1 MLWLNPS
8 DTYVDLF
15 PRESNDQSTQ
25 WMSETGVID
34 LFFLPGVS
42 PRELLDSY
50 TQLTSRAQFPPF
62 FALGYHQS
70 RWNYLDER
78 DVLGVSSKFESL
90 DFPLDVVWLDIEHTA
105 GKKYFTWDRNNF
117 PNSEKMVGQLAS
129 HGHKLVTIVD
139 PHVKKET
146 GYAIYDQ
153 LRQLDYFLR
162 TPAGEVFEG
171 WCWPGTSSY
180 PDFTDGR
187 VREWWGNQFAY
198 ANYAGTSRFV
208 YTWNDMNEVGQI
220 QGVHCSPPCSTDR
233 KSHYPAISSISAGRN
248 TAPGTI
254 CISS

>member
-1 MLWLNPS
+1 MWTCSRGNRTTNQRSGCRRPAS
-8 DTYVDLF
+8 SISSSSRAF
-15 PRESNDQSTQ
+15 PR
-25 WMSETGVID
+25 V
-34 LFFLPGVS
+34 
-42 PRELLDSY
+42 
-50 TQLTSRAQFPPF
+50 PPF

-117 PNSEKMVGQLAS
+117 PNSEKMVGQLAA

-146 GYAIYDQ
+146 GYVIYDQ

-233 KSHYPAISSISAGRN
+233 KSHSPAISSISAGRN
-248 TAPGTI
+248 IAPGTI